1 MNLECYDMTGTTS
14 LTHLHENLEA
24 RNIKL
29 SVAEIAEMTIV
40 LNSSKIAGDRSAL
53 MAHTYHGNA

>member
-1 MNLECYDMTGTTS
+1 MTGTTS

-29 SVAEIAEMTIV
+29 SEAEIAEMNIV
-40 LNSSKIAGDRSAL
+40 LNASKIAGDRSAL

>member
-1 MNLECYDMTGTTS
+1 MTGTTS
-14 LTHLHENLEA
+14 LTHLQENLEA

-29 SVAEIAEMTIV
+29 TTAEMEEMNIV
-40 LNSSKIAGDRSAL
+40 LDASKIAGDRSAA